1 LRGWWCT
8 PCEARC
14 SLSPPQRLRYET
26 LDQFARSIPC
36 QTSTTGI
43 LQDVC
48 SQCVFA
54 SLNQRINQAHPILI
68 SPGIGLQ
75 RGLKIRDAGQ
85 ELAAFNGNCTQIM
98 VSVRM
103 LRLGAQYRP
112 VQLLSFRVLTCT
124 VASQG
129 QLHRSEKNDLRR
141 IGSVILGIAASV
153 IQLDLSGRH
162 IGKNENESYSI
173 SRIFSS

>member
-1 LRGWWCT
+1 
-8 PCEARC
+8 
-14 SLSPPQRLRYET
+14 LRYET

-54 SLNQRINQAHPILI
+54 SLESAHQPG
-68 SPGIGLQ
+68 SPNIDKTLGLACNAD
-75 RGLKIRDAGQ
+75 LKIRDAGQ